1 MFFLFFKGLILSG
14 SIYVLGSL
22 MDIVFEINTLYNLIE
37 NNNNL
42 YHKMETSLQTNFFIV
57 SPISYV
63 TINTLFVSN
72 SSSFS
77 LVSVFVI
84 LFIHNYIY
92 YKLHYAVHHNSK
104 LYKIHLFHH
113 KFDKLIIPSVA
124 NAVSVPEFLLLY
136 ISPLVPGILITGA
149 CESSLVMSVALIS
162 VKNLAIH
169 TPKLSLIPKIPYI
182 NVPNDHLLHHSSK
195 SPHYSATYFDFDQ
208 LEETLSRVYEQAI
221 KNLKN

>member
-1 MFFLFFKGLILSG
+1 MFFLFFKGLLLST

-22 MDIVFEINTLYNLIE
+22 MDFVFEINMLYNIIE

-42 YHKMETSLQTNFFIV
+42 YQEMETSLKTNFFLV

-63 TINTLFVSN
+63 TINTFFVSE

-84 LFIHNYIY
+84 LVIHNYIY
-92 YKLHYAVHHNSK
+92 FKLHKAIHHNSK

-113 KFDKLIIPSVA
+113 KFDQQIIPSVA
-124 NAVSVPEFLLLY
+124 NAVSVQEFLLLY

-149 CESSLVMSVALIS
+149 SESSLVMSVALIS

-182 NVPNDHLLHHSSK
+182 NVPNDHLLHHSVK
-195 SPHYSATYFDFDQ
+195 SRHYSATYFDFDQ
-208 LEETLSRVYEQAI
+208 LEDTLSRIYTRVT